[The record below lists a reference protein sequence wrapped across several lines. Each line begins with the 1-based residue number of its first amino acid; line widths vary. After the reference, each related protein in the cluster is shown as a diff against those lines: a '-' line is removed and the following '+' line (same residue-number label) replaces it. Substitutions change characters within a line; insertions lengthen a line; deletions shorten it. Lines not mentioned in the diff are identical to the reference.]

1 MLIIKGICLLPD
13 FYFRQNIA
21 CVNTLTVTAVSGVI
35 AQYLLQMFLAVA
47 TQAILHV
54 EGIFAMRIL
63 HDDDAFVQKNNLLK
77 SFFEHYQMR
86 VTIKTTY
93 GTHLNLI

>member
-1 MLIIKGICLLPD
+1 MLIIKGICFLPD

-54 EGIFAMRIL
+54 VNVEALPTTCIKWRRDCMKS
-63 HDDDAFVQKNNLLK
+63 HTAF
-77 SFFEHYQMR
+77 
-86 VTIKTTY
+86 Y
-93 GTHLNLI
+93 GEYE